1 MSSIG
6 TGVNLLFLSFSS
18 YLKNGI
24 CFCCIPLADNRKR
37 IFSLYV
43 LSGHCACSMI
53 FNIEY
58 LFIALNV
65 FKLLFKTKFT
75 LIYLFLFANI
85 GENSMLQIKYIFRL
99 LSYFLFFF
107 VVWFVSLPVFTRRP
121 CISSWICIKSCW
133 KQWVSSWFNS

>member
-1 MSSIG
+1 MLSRSGFLVYNFTSRPHVSDLSCMTKLVENWEKKHEFNWNRGKFTVFIFFK
-6 TGVNLLFLSFSS
+6 LF
-18 YLKNGI
+18 KNGI

-99 LSYFLFFF
+99 LSYFLFYF
-107 VVWFVSLPVFTRRP
+107 L
-121 CISSWICIKSCW
+121 
-133 KQWVSSWFNS
+133 